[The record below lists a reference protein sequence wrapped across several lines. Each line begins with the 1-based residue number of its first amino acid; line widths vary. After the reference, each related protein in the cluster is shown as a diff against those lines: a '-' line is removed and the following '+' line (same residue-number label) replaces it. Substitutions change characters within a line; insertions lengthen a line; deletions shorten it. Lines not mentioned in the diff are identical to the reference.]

1 MKKTLLLASL
11 ITTVSMASNGFVESN
26 FKGDLNFTKA
36 DDMTVLTGNLDELS
50 LKGEVKVNKLTLGA
64 VLKNKDIKA
73 ISKVNPLTTEMY
85 TENLLDNSSVYAK
98 YELPEFSGIKSYVKG
113 TLNPKAKYEADKT
126 LNFKKGNVELEG
138 QLAHS
143 FSNGAEVS
151 LTSKTTFPF
160 EKKDGEYGKAAS
172 SEHTLKLGA
181 KKLNNF
187 EDLEASLTIG
197 HVYAKDGF
205 RKAELNAKGTY
216 VGLKDTKLN
225 GEFNFIDEK
234 EDDGKTD
241 KNMAVSLKA
250 GANYKGVKDLEL
262 DGKFNFK
269 YQVKGTSKVKDII
282 TDSDIVLN
290 KDAYA
295 HSYELDAKYTGVKD
309 LELTAGAFV
318 QHIHFDEGGIG
329 NYISSPTEYLYTKGI
344 MSGDKDFIVN
354 KLNSLANAKKEL
366 ENAKKELE
374 NLSDADK
381 EAYKNAEKEYKK
393 LVEDKKASLN
403 KSLSAAQKNFNN
415 ETDATR
421 KAIAQKSY
429 EMHTAL
435 NQLTKKEKELKAE
448 KKKIND
454 EYQNLVDGI
463 NDKFA
468 NKQIFENK
476 EKDID
481 KQLADVTAKKTE
493 LETQI
498 ANGIKVENT
507 NANANVANENA
518 SSANTGFLG
527 LVIPKQITDKINSFI
542 NNIASIFK
550 TKPEDIGE
558 YLADSE
564 YDLNNFDEEEF
575 KKDDKSRY
583 SKNGETYEENNIA
596 SDGKTPSQIFDE
608 IGKTKYGKALEKVKK
623 NNLDLEK
630 EYKEKVEAT
639 KMFTAKLD
647 LVNFG
652 FKLGAKYTS
661 VKNLTLTADGVFAGR
676 HHSGFNQLLKYPS
689 YTTGYVKL
697 HTGAK
702 YDFKLLNDKLVVSP
716 EANVTATF
724 ADIYAGIVNPS
735 LVLAPKVSVEYN
747 PMETLKVAGSVE
759 VPVNF
764 GRTGI
769 NEFGYQST
777 SIKGAFNMKY
787 EWK

>member
-1 MKKTLLLASL
+1 MKKTLLLASVIVSMTTL
-11 ITTVSMASNGFVESN
+11 ASVSGSIETTV
-26 FKGDLNFTKA
+26 KGKTTFTK
-36 DDMTVLTGNLDELS
+36 MLNKEVKVTGDLDELS

-73 ISKVNPLTTEMY
+73 ISKVNPLTTEVY

-98 YELPEFSGIKSYVKG
+98 YELPEFAGIKSYVKG
-113 TLNPKAKYEADKT
+113 TLNPKAKYEADGT

-205 RKAELNAKGTY
+205 RKAKLNTKGTY

-318 QHIHFDEGGIG
+318 QHIHFDEGGMN
-329 NYISSPTEYLYTKGI
+329 NYAANLDELAAA
-344 MSGDKDFIVN
+344 
-354 KLNSLANAKKEL
+354 NSLILNNSDLMKTINETLEKRKEKYKKALEVVKNTNDDKKKEYS
-366 ENAKKELE
+366 E
-374 NLSDADK
+374 NL
-381 EAYKNAEKEYKK
+381 ELYKK
-393 LVEDKKASLN
+393 LISTREKFLNNAVKAAKKAKEDLAEDKKAEAN
-403 KSLSAAQKNFNN
+403 
-415 ETDATR
+415 
-421 KAIAQKSY
+421 KSY
-429 EMHTAL
+429 EDETKL
-435 NQLTKKEKELKAE
+435 NKLNAEYDRLESLKDTYEKLYKRDAKADVKDNERMNAELSKIKEDMSKIEKEMATIGLVKENAGKELADAEDERDIFVKAKEENDKYGKYLGMKNILMYSVFIKQKDGTYKCVEEIKEIDNIKKEDEVFAKE
-448 KKKIND
+448 
-454 EYQNLVDGI
+454 V
-463 NDKFA
+463 
-468 NKQIFENK
+468 
-476 EKDID
+476 
-481 KQLADVTAKKTE
+481 
-493 LETQI
+493 
-498 ANGIKVENT
+498 
-507 NANANVANENA
+507 
-518 SSANTGFLG
+518 
-527 LVIPKQITDKINSFI
+527 
-542 NNIASIFK
+542 
-550 TKPEDIGE
+550 
-558 YLADSE
+558 
-564 YDLNNFDEEEF
+564 
-575 KKDDKSRY
+575 Y
-583 SKNGETYEENNIA
+583 SKLRSE
-596 SDGKTPSQIFDE
+596 
-608 IGKTKYGKALEKVKK
+608 YGKALDTIERFNDTSYMDKFYELKLKK
-623 NNLDLEK
+623 YEGLK
-630 EYKEKVEAT
+630 S
-639 KMFTAKLD
+639 KLD

-652 FKLGAKYTS
+652 FKLGAKYTG

-676 HHSGFNQLLKYPS
+676 HHSGFNQLFKYPA

-724 ADIYAGIVNPS
+724 ADIYAGMVNPS

-747 PMETLKVAGSVE
+747 PMETLKVSGSVE

-764 GRTGI
+764 GI
-769 NEFGYQST
+769 NTLGDFTFKNT

>member
-1 MKKTLLLASL
+1 MKKTLLLTGIIASM
-11 ITTVSMASNGFVESN
+11 TTMANVTGFVEGN
-26 FKGDLNFTKA
+26 GEGEVRFNKTIEGKTFVDGDIK
-36 DDMTVLTGNLDELS
+36 DLS
-50 LKGEVKVNKLTLGA
+50 VKGEVKVNKLTLGA
-64 VLKNKDIKA
+64 ILKNKDIKE
-73 ISKVNPLTTEMY
+73 ISKVKPLTSEMY

-98 YELPEFSGIKSYVKG
+98 YELPEFAGIKSYVKG
-113 TLNPKAKYEADKT
+113 TLNPKAKYEADGT

-205 RKAELNAKGTY
+205 RKAELKTKGTY

-318 QHIHFDEGGIG
+318 QHIHFDNGSLE
-329 NYISSPTEYLYTKGI
+329 NYTSNPFEYLYAQSI
-344 MSGDKDFIVN
+344 MSGEKDF
-354 KLNSLANAKKEL
+354 LANAQKEAKEQRKAYDEAVKALKDLEADEAKMKAYNLAL
-366 ENAKKELE
+366 ENYNKAYGLKVEALKADAKKAKE
-374 NLSDADK
+374 DFDK
-381 EAYKNAEKEYKK
+381 EVANKKIAEDAYNKQKEIYKLTAEKDALDKKKKALTEYKNKLTAGVKAEFVDTKDIDAEIEKLDKAIAEYGDGTTDGKIKKAKDDLTALADSNTPGAKAKGTTLAEKENIRDTFDKDAFKIDNTMYK
-393 LVEDKKASLN
+393 VV
-403 KSLSAAQKNFNN
+403 N
-415 ETDATR
+415 EKVT
-421 KAIAQKSY
+421 AID
-429 EMHTAL
+429 TAGT
-435 NQLTKKEKELKAE
+435 QSSS
-448 KKKIND
+448 
-454 EYQNLVDGI
+454 
-463 NDKFA
+463 
-468 NKQIFENK
+468 
-476 EKDID
+476 
-481 KQLADVTAKKTE
+481 QLATKLTDDPVADAK
-493 LETQI
+493 
-498 ANGIKVENT
+498 
-507 NANANVANENA
+507 ANVE
-518 SSANTGFLG
+518 
-527 LVIPKQITDKINSFI
+527 
-542 NNIASIFK
+542 
-550 TKPEDIGE
+550 
-558 YLADSE
+558 
-564 YDLNNFDEEEF
+564 
-575 KKDDKSRY
+575 
-583 SKNGETYEENNIA
+583 
-596 SDGKTPSQIFDE
+596 
-608 IGKTKYGKALEKVKK
+608 KYNK
-623 NNLDLEK
+623 NNLEEL
-630 EYKEKVEAT
+630 YKAAKKATAGLVSKV
-639 KMFTAKLD
+639 D

-652 FKLGAKYTS
+652 AKLGAKYTG

-676 HHSGFNQLLKYPS
+676 YHSSYDKIFKYPA

-697 HTGAK
+697 HAGAK

-716 EANVTATF
+716 EGNVTATF
-724 ADIYAGIVNPS
+724 ADIYAGICNPS
-735 LVLAPKVSVEYN
+735 LVLAPKVSVEYK
-747 PMETLKVAGSVE
+747 PIEELKVKGSVE
-759 VPVNF
+759 VPVRF
-764 GRTGI
+764 GLNEF
-769 NEFGYQST
+769 NEFGYKNT
-777 SIKGAFNMKY
+777 GIKGSLNMRY

>member
-1 MKKTLLLASL
+1 MKKTILLAGIIASM
-11 ITTVSMASNGFVESN
+11 TTMANVTGFVEGN
-26 FKGDLNFTKA
+26 AKGDVTFAKEGKETK
-36 DDMTVLTGNLDELS
+36 VTGNIDDLS
-50 LKGEVKVNKLTLGA
+50 VKGEVKVNKLTLGA
-64 VLKNKDIKA
+64 VLKNKDIKE
-73 ISKVNPLTTEMY
+73 ISKVKPLTTEMY

-113 TLNPKAKYEADKT
+113 TLNPKAKYEADGT

-187 EDLEASLTIG
+187 EDLEASLTVG

-205 RKAELNAKGTY
+205 RKAELNTKGTY

-250 GANYKGVKDLEL
+250 GANYKGVKNLEL

-318 QHIHFDEGGIG
+318 QHIHFDNGSLE
-329 NYISSPTEYLYTKGI
+329 NYASNKYENLYVAKLLSSDKEFFKHFEEKYKDAAKKLKEAQDELAKVDAQKVTAYNTAKKDYDDALASYKKHLVEEVKAKAKELADEIKAAATTEN
-344 MSGDKDFIVN
+344 N
-354 KLNSLANAKKEL
+354 KKALKEIEEIDAKVAELEAKKEKL
-366 ENAKKELE
+366 VKAKELKSSYE
-374 NLSDADK
+374 DVKAEFKFKDSD
-381 EAYKNAEKEYKK
+381 ETVQKK
-393 LVEDKKASLN
+393 DVETL
-403 KSLSAAQKNFNN
+403 
-415 ETDATR
+415 T
-421 KAIAQKSY
+421 KAIAKLT
-429 EMHTAL
+429 EEIAAEKAKKTTAPAGGQNL
-435 NQLTKKEKELKAE
+435 ETKAGTLKGKYDAVVAAAKAVKDFKVETFNVDETNAKFKKENEKPYKYDSTGDKTAKSLYDTLATTDYAKAE
-448 KKKIND
+448 KNVKD
-454 EYQNLVDGI
+454 AQ
-463 NDKFA
+463 
-468 NKQIFENK
+468 K
-476 EKDID
+476 ELAKYDID
-481 KQLADVTAKKTE
+481 KL
-493 LETQI
+493 
-498 ANGIKVENT
+498 
-507 NANANVANENA
+507 
-518 SSANTGFLG
+518 
-527 LVIPKQITDKINSFI
+527 
-542 NNIASIFK
+542 
-550 TKPEDIGE
+550 
-558 YLADSE
+558 Y
-564 YDLNNFDEEEF
+564 
-575 KKDDKSRY
+575 
-583 SKNGETYEENNIA
+583 ENNVKNFVKVA
-596 SDGKTPSQIFDE
+596 DG
-608 IGKTKYGKALEKVKK
+608 Y
-623 NNLDLEK
+623 
-630 EYKEKVEAT
+630 YK
-639 KMFTAKLD
+639 AKLD

-652 FKLGAKYTS
+652 AKLGAKYTG
-661 VKNLTLTADGVFAGR
+661 VKNLTLTADGLFAGR
-676 HHSGFNQLLKYPS
+676 YHSGYNQLFKFPA

-697 HTGAK
+697 HAGAK

-716 EANVTATF
+716 EGNVTATF
-724 ADIYAGIVNPS
+724 DNIYAGLCEPS
-735 LVLAPKVSVEYN
+735 LVLAPKVSVSYK
-747 PMETLKVAGSVE
+747 PVDALKVSGSVE

-764 GRTGI
+764 GMKGLK
-769 NEFGYQST
+769 EFGYLNT
-777 SIKGAFNMKY
+777 GIKGALNMRY

>member
-11 ITTVSMASNGFVESN
+11 ITTVSMASTGFVESN

-50 LKGEVKVNKLTLGA
+50 HKGEVKVNKLTLGA
-64 VLKNKDIKA
+64 VLKNKDIKE
-73 ISKVNPLTTEMY
+73 ISKVKPLTTEMY

-113 TLNPKAKYEADKT
+113 TLNPKAPTEDGKH
-126 LNFKKGNVELEG
+126 NFKKGNVELEG

-143 FSNGAEVS
+143 FSNGVEVS
-151 LTSKTTFPF
+151 LTSKTKFPF

-234 EDDGKTD
+234 EDDGKKD

-318 QHIHFDEGGIG
+318 QHIHFDEGGIS
-329 NYISSPTEYLYTKGI
+329 NYISSPAEYLYTQGI
-344 MSGDKDFIVN
+344 MSGDKDFIAN
-354 KLNSLANAKKEL
+354 KLSSLANAKKEL

-381 EAYKNAEKEYKK
+381 EEYKNAEKEYKK

-435 NQLTKKEKELKAE
+435 NQLTKKEKELEAE

-476 EKDID
+476 KKDID
-481 KQLADVTAKKTE
+481 KQLADVKAKKTE

-498 ANGIKVENT
+498 ADGIKVENA
-507 NANANVANENA
+507 NSNANVANA
-518 SSANTGFLG
+518 TSSSVNTGLWDWSLKKF
-527 LVIPKQITDKINSFI
+527 TDRF
-542 NNIASIFK
+542 NNFVNRIGSIFK
-550 TKPEDIGE
+550 TDPKDIGK

-596 SDGKTPSQIFDE
+596 SAGKTPNQIFNE

-623 NNLDLEK
+623 YNLDLEK
-630 EYKEKVEAT
+630 KYKEKVEAT

-652 FKLGAKYTS
+652 FKLGAKYTG

-676 HHSGFNQLLKYPS
+676 HHSGFNQLFKYPS

-724 ADIYAGIVNPS
+724 ADIYAGMVNPS

-747 PMETLKVAGSVE
+747 PMETLKVSGSVE

>member
-11 ITTVSMASNGFVESN
+11 ITTVSMASTGFVESN

-50 LKGEVKVNKLTLGA
+50 VKGEVKVNKLTLSA
-64 VLKNKDIKA
+64 VLKNKDIKE
-73 ISKVNPLTTEMY
+73 ISKVKPLTSEMY

-98 YELPEFSGIKSYVKG
+98 YELPEFAGIKSYVKG
-113 TLNPKAKYEADKT
+113 TLN
-126 LNFKKGNVELEG
+126 FKKCNVELEG

-172 SEHTLKLGA
+172 SEHTLKLGV

-205 RKAELNAKGTY
+205 RKAELKTKGTY

-250 GANYKGVKDLEL
+250 GANYKGVKNLEL

-318 QHIHFDEGGIG
+318 QHVHFDEGGLG
-329 NYISSPTEYLYTKGI
+329 NYVANPRELLYAQSI
-344 MSGDKDFIVN
+344 MSGDKDFIAN
-354 KLNSLANAKKEL
+354 KLNSLAEAKKEY
-366 ENAKKELE
+366 ENAKNALNNLATDKKTEYDKAKDKYE
-374 NLSDADK
+374 NAF
-381 EAYKNAEKEYKK
+381 K
-393 LVEDKKASLN
+393 LVTEKLEKDLKDAQDEYNKLSAEEKKKADI
-403 KSLSAAQKNFNN
+403 AMQKTYKITELNN
-415 ETDATR
+415 ETNKLNAEYQLLKNNNSPETNTTYLEKRKKEIEDRLAVIHTETR
-421 KAIAQKSY
+421 KLNKYLLDNGNDTGEKLAVALYNKNNLNKETFSSSTEYTFDSNVTKLESNGIITPKSLY
-429 EMHTAL
+429 EGYTKSVYGTLSEAL
-435 NQLTKKEKELKAE
+435 N
-448 KKKIND
+448 
-454 EYQNLVDGI
+454 
-463 NDKFA
+463 
-468 NKQIFENK
+468 
-476 EKDID
+476 
-481 KQLADVTAKKTE
+481 
-493 LETQI
+493 
-498 ANGIKVENT
+498 KV
-507 NANANVANENA
+507 
-518 SSANTGFLG
+518 
-527 LVIPKQITDKINSFI
+527 
-542 NNIASIFK
+542 
-550 TKPEDIGE
+550 
-558 YLADSE
+558 
-564 YDLNNFDEEEF
+564 
-575 KKDDKSRY
+575 
-583 SKNGETYEENNIA
+583 
-596 SDGKTPSQIFDE
+596 
-608 IGKTKYGKALEKVKK
+608 K
-623 NNLDLEK
+623 NNLDFEK
-630 EYKEKVEAT
+630 EYKEKIEAT

-652 FKLGAKYTS
+652 FKLGAKYTGIN
-661 VKNLTLTADGVFAGR
+661 NLTLTADGVFAGR
-676 HHSGFNQLLKYPS
+676 HHSRFDQLLKYQA

-716 EANVTATF
+716 EGNVTATF
-724 ADIYAGIVNPS
+724 ADIYAGMVNPS
-735 LVLAPKVSVEYN
+735 LVLAPKVSVSYK
-747 PMETLKVAGSVE
+747 PVDALKVSGSVE

-764 GRTGI
+764 GMKGLK
-769 NEFGYQST
+769 EFGYLNT
-777 SIKGAFNMKY
+777 GIKGALNMRY

>member
-1 MKKTLLLASL
+1 MRKTLLLACL
-11 ITTVSMASNGFVESN
+11 ITTVSMASTGFVESN

-36 DDMTVLTGNLDELS
+36 GDMTVLTGNLDELS
-50 LKGEVKVNKLTLGA
+50 LKGEVKVDRFTLGA
-64 VLKNKDIKA
+64 VLKNKDIKE
-73 ISKVNPLTTEMY
+73 ISKVKPLTTEMY

-98 YELPEFSGIKSYVKG
+98 YELPEFAGIKSYVKG
-113 TLNPKAKYEADKT
+113 ILNPKAKYEADGT
-126 LNFKKGNVELEG
+126 LNFKKGNIELEG

-160 EKKDGEYGKAAS
+160 EKKDREYGKAAS
-172 SEHTLKLGA
+172 SEHSLKLGA
-181 KKLNNF
+181 KKSNNF

-250 GANYKGVKDLEL
+250 GANYKGVKNLEL

-295 HSYELDAKYTGVKD
+295 HSYELDGKYTGVKD

-318 QHIHFDEGGIG
+318 QHIHFDEGGLG
-329 NYISSPTEYLYTKGI
+329 NYISSPTEYLYTQGI
-344 MSGDKDFIVN
+344 MSGDKDFIAN
-354 KLNSLANAKKEL
+354 KLSSLANAKKEY
-366 ENAKKELE
+366 ENAKKALNNLAADKKIEYDKAKDKYENAFKLVTEKLEKDLKDAQDEYNKLSTEEKKKADIAMQKTYKLTELDNE
-374 NLSDADK
+374 TNKLNTEYQLLKNNNSPEANTAYLETRKKEIEDRLTVIHNETRKLNKDLLGNGNDTGEKLAVALYNKNNLNKETFSSSTEYTFDSNVTKLELNGINTPRSLYDGYTTSVYGTLSDA
-381 EAYKNAEKEYKK
+381 
-393 LVEDKKASLN
+393 LN
-403 KSLSAAQKNFNN
+403 KA
-415 ETDATR
+415 
-421 KAIAQKSY
+421 
-429 EMHTAL
+429 
-435 NQLTKKEKELKAE
+435 
-448 KKKIND
+448 
-454 EYQNLVDGI
+454 
-463 NDKFA
+463 
-468 NKQIFENK
+468 
-476 EKDID
+476 
-481 KQLADVTAKKTE
+481 
-493 LETQI
+493 
-498 ANGIKVENT
+498 
-507 NANANVANENA
+507 
-518 SSANTGFLG
+518 
-527 LVIPKQITDKINSFI
+527 
-542 NNIASIFK
+542 
-550 TKPEDIGE
+550 
-558 YLADSE
+558 
-564 YDLNNFDEEEF
+564 
-575 KKDDKSRY
+575 
-583 SKNGETYEENNIA
+583 
-596 SDGKTPSQIFDE
+596 
-608 IGKTKYGKALEKVKK
+608 K

-630 EYKEKVEAT
+630 EYKEKIEAT

-652 FKLGAKYTS
+652 FKLGAKYTG

-676 HHSGFNQLLKYPS
+676 HHSGFDQLLKYPS

-702 YDFKLLNDKLVVSP
+702 YDFKLLNDKLVVNP

-747 PMETLKVAGSVE
+747 PMETLKVSGSVE
-759 VPVNF
+759 VPVKF
-764 GRTGI
+764 GMKGLKEFEYLNTG
-769 NEFGYQST
+769 
-777 SIKGAFNMKY
+777 IKGAFNMKY

>member
-11 ITTVSMASNGFVESN
+11 ITTVSMASTGFVESN

-50 LKGEVKVNKLTLGA
+50 HKGEVKVNKLTLGA
-64 VLKNKDIKA
+64 VLKNKDIKD
-73 ISKVNPLTTEMY
+73 ISKVKPLTTEMY

-98 YELPEFSGIKSYVKG
+98 YELPEFAGIKSYVKG
-113 TLNPKAKYEADKT
+113 TLNPKAKYEADGT

-318 QHIHFDEGGIG
+318 QHIHFDEGGLG
-329 NYISSPTEYLYTKGI
+329 NYISSPTEYLYTQGI
-344 MSGDKDFIVN
+344 MSGDKDFIAN
-354 KLNSLANAKKEL
+354 KLSSLANAKKEY

-374 NLSDADK
+374 NLSNADK

-415 ETDATR
+415 ETNATR

-435 NQLTKKEKELKAE
+435 NQLTKKEKELEAE

-454 EYQNLVDGI
+454 EYHNLVDGI

-481 KQLADVTAKKTE
+481 KQLADVKAKKTE
-493 LETQI
+493 LEAQI
-498 ANGIKVENT
+498 ENGIKVENT
-507 NANANVANENA
+507 NANANVANKNA
-518 SSANTGFLG
+518 GFFG
-527 LVIPKQITDKINSFI
+527 FF
-542 NNIASIFK
+542 NNVFDYLTK
-550 TKPEDIGE
+550 PKPEDIGE

-575 KKDDKSRY
+575 KRDDKSRY

-596 SDGKTPSQIFDE
+596 SAGKTPSQIFNE
-608 IGKTKYGKALEKVKK
+608 IGETKYGKALEKVKK
-623 NNLDLEK
+623 NNLDLQK

-652 FKLGAKYTS
+652 FKLGAKYTG
-661 VKNLTLTADGVFAGR
+661 VKNLALTADGVFAGR
-676 HHSGFNQLLKYPS
+676 HHSGFDQLLKYPS

-724 ADIYAGIVNPS
+724 ADIYAGMVNPS

-747 PMETLKVAGSVE
+747 PMETLKVSGSVE

-777 SIKGAFNMKY
+777 SIKGALNMRY

>member
-1 MKKTLLLASL
+1 MKKTILLAGIIASM
-11 ITTVSMASNGFVESN
+11 TTMANVTGFVEGN
-26 FKGDLNFTKA
+26 GDGEVRFNKT
-36 DDMTVLTGNLDELS
+36 LDGKTFVDGDIKDLS
-50 LKGEVKVNKLTLGA
+50 VKGEVKVDRFTLGA

-73 ISKVNPLTTEMY
+73 ISKVKPLTTEMY

-113 TLNPKAKYEADKT
+113 TLNPKAKYEVDKT

-160 EKKDGEYGKAAS
+160 EKKDGEYGKVAS
-172 SEHTLKLGA
+172 SERTLKLGA

-234 EDDGKTD
+234 EDDGKKD

-318 QHIHFDEGGIG
+318 QHIRFDEGEYANYATKPLEDLYALNGIAD
-329 NYISSPTEYLYTKGI
+329 NQISTYLDGLPKVKSDI
-344 MSGDKDFIVN
+344 
-354 KLNSLANAKKEL
+354 LLAEKRVQEMTPEEIQNAKNAKKEFEKIVEDFKEGINKEL
-366 ENAKKELE
+366 EKDQKEYNNEVYKEKAKKVFDKQTRICELKKELKKLNLEKYALNIFTMRAPRDRINDVNAKKNIEYIL
-374 NLSDADK
+374 K
-381 EAYKNAEKEYKK
+381 ETEIITE
-393 LVEDKKASLN
+393 E
-403 KSLSAAQKNFNN
+403 
-415 ETDATR
+415 
-421 KAIAQKSY
+421 I
-429 EMHTAL
+429 
-435 NQLTKKEKELKAE
+435 
-448 KKKIND
+448 
-454 EYQNLVDGI
+454 
-463 NDKFA
+463 
-468 NKQIFENK
+468 
-476 EKDID
+476 
-481 KQLADVTAKKTE
+481 AKKTAE
-493 LETQI
+493 KISLESEVRTL
-498 ANGIKVENT
+498 NVE
-507 NANANVANENA
+507 
-518 SSANTGFLG
+518 SA
-527 LVIPKQITDKINSFI
+527 K
-542 NNIASIFK
+542 
-550 TKPEDIGE
+550 
-558 YLADSE
+558 YLALVKFE
-564 YDLNNFDEEEF
+564 KENFDMEKF
-575 KKDDKSRY
+575 KSF
-583 SKNGETYEENNIA
+583 TM
-596 SDGKTPSQIFDE
+596 
-608 IGKTKYGKALEKVKK
+608 KVKK
-623 NNLDLEK
+623 NAQGKYEPNENGTPVFDYWNAYRNTAYGQLEEVK
-630 EYKEKVEAT
+630 NRAEIQDSYNRFVKSISRFK
-639 KMFTAKLD
+639 AKLD

-652 FKLGAKYTS
+652 AKLGAKYTG

-676 HHSGFNQLLKYPS
+676 YHSKYNQLLKFPG

-697 HTGAK
+697 HVGAK
-702 YDFKLLNDKLVVSP
+702 YDFKLLNDKLVVSL
-716 EANVTATF
+716 EENITATF
-724 ADIYAGIVNPS
+724 ADIYAGICDPS
-735 LVLAPKVSVEYN
+735 LVLSPKVSLEYK
-747 PMETLKVAGSVE
+747 PIEELKVKGSIE
-759 VPVNF
+759 VPVKF
-764 GRTGI
+764 GLNEFR
-769 NEFGYQST
+769 EFGYKNT
-777 SIKGAFNMKY
+777 GIKGTLNMRY

>member
-11 ITTVSMASNGFVESN
+11 ITTVSMASTGFVESN

-64 VLKNKDIKA
+64 ILKNKDIKE
-73 ISKVNPLTTEMY
+73 ISKVKPLTTEMY

-98 YELPEFSGIKSYVKG
+98 YELPEFAGIKSYVKG
-113 TLNPKAKYEADKT
+113 TLNPKAKYEVDKT

-205 RKAELNAKGTY
+205 RKAELKTKGTY

-318 QHIHFDEGGIG
+318 QHIHFDEGGLG
-329 NYISSPTEYLYTKGI
+329 NYISSPTEYLYTQGI
-344 MSGDKDFIVN
+344 MSGNKDFIVN

-435 NQLTKKEKELKAE
+435 NLLTKKEKELEAE

-454 EYQNLVDGI
+454 EYHNLVDGI

-481 KQLADVTAKKTE
+481 KQLADVKAKKTE

-498 ANGIKVENT
+498 ENGIKVEN
-507 NANANVANENA
+507 ANVANKNA
-518 SSANTGFLG
+518 GFLG
-527 LVIPKQITDKINSFI
+527 LLKNAFDYLTKP
-542 NNIASIFK
+542 
-550 TKPEDIGE
+550 KPEDIGE

-575 KKDDKSRY
+575 KKDDNSKY

-596 SDGKTPSQIFDE
+596 SEGKTPRQIFDE

-652 FKLGAKYTS
+652 FKLGAKYTG

-676 HHSGFNQLLKYPS
+676 HHSGFDQLLKYPS

-747 PMETLKVAGSVE
+747 PMETLKVVGSVE

>member
-1 MKKTLLLASL
+1 MKKTILLAGIIASM
-11 ITTVSMASNGFVESN
+11 TTMANVTGFVEGN
-26 FKGDLNFTKA
+26 AKGDVTFAKEGKETK
-36 DDMTVLTGNLDELS
+36 VTGNIEDLS
-50 LKGEVKVNKLTLGA
+50 VKGEVKVNKLTLGA
-64 VLKNKDIKA
+64 ILKNKDIKE
-73 ISKVNPLTTEMY
+73 ISKVKPLTTEMY

-98 YELPEFSGIKSYVKG
+98 YELPEFAGIKSYVKG
-113 TLNPKAKYEADKT
+113 TLNPKAKYEADGT

-205 RKAELNAKGTY
+205 RKAELNTKGTY

-318 QHIHFDEGGIG
+318 QHIHFDEGEYANYSANGLNDFYSQSLLNDTKDISKEFVDELNNIKDKYNKAKEDLEKITEAQKETYNNAKSIYDDALNAYSTELDKEEKTINEKFGKINPLDKAKADTIVQKTKEIFDKLEKLDSIRKKISSLDVTSKHKYANKEYITSEKEKLINEYNTLGLSIG
-329 NYISSPTEYLYTKGI
+329 NAVNAINKNKG
-344 MSGDKDFIVN
+344 SKDEKVDLINKKDLKTIVN
-354 KLNSLANAKKEL
+354 YMNTLVNNAVKTATTSTKDGSYTNRALANVGIQRKKASKVTDFENNEIRFNKDPNTGKLVYNESGTLNSKVLRENLLKTDYLKAQNALKQYKKALDFKEL
-366 ENAKKELE
+366 HKTFVENAK
-374 NLSDADK
+374 
-381 EAYKNAEKEYKK
+381 
-393 LVEDKKASLN
+393 
-403 KSLSAAQKNFNN
+403 
-415 ETDATR
+415 
-421 KAIAQKSY
+421 
-429 EMHTAL
+429 
-435 NQLTKKEKELKAE
+435 
-448 KKKIND
+448 
-454 EYQNLVDGI
+454 
-463 NDKFA
+463 
-468 NKQIFENK
+468 
-476 EKDID
+476 
-481 KQLADVTAKKTE
+481 
-493 LETQI
+493 
-498 ANGIKVENT
+498 
-507 NANANVANENA
+507 
-518 SSANTGFLG
+518 
-527 LVIPKQITDKINSFI
+527 
-542 NNIASIFK
+542 
-550 TKPEDIGE
+550 
-558 YLADSE
+558 
-564 YDLNNFDEEEF
+564 EF
-575 KKDDKSRY
+575 
-583 SKNGETYEENNIA
+583 
-596 SDGKTPSQIFDE
+596 GK
-608 IGKTKYGKALEKVKK
+608 
-623 NNLDLEK
+623 
-630 EYKEKVEAT
+630 
-639 KMFTAKLD
+639 AKLD

-652 FKLGAKYTS
+652 AKLGAKYTG
-661 VKNLTLTADGVFAGR
+661 VKNLTLTADGLFAGR
-676 HHSGFNQLLKYPS
+676 YHSGYDQILKYPS

-697 HTGAK
+697 HAGAK

-716 EANVTATF
+716 EGNVTATF
-724 ADIYAGIVNPS
+724 DNIYAGLCEPS
-735 LVLAPKVSVEYN
+735 LVLAPKVSVSYK
-747 PMETLKVAGSVE
+747 PVDALKVAGSVE
-759 VPVNF
+759 VPVKF
-764 GRTGI
+764 GL
-769 NEFGYQST
+769 NDLKEFSYQST
-777 SIKGAFNMKY
+777 GIKGSLNMRY

>member
-1 MKKTLLLASL
+1 MKKTILLAGIIASM
-11 ITTVSMASNGFVESN
+11 TTMANVTGFVEGN
-26 FKGDLNFTKA
+26 GDGEVRLNKTLEGKTFVDGDIK
-36 DDMTVLTGNLDELS
+36 DLS
-50 LKGEVKVNKLTLGA
+50 VKGEVKVNKLTLGA
-64 VLKNKDIKA
+64 VLKNKDIKE
-73 ISKVNPLTTEMY
+73 ISKVKPLTTEMY

-113 TLNPKAKYEADKT
+113 TLNPKAKYEADGS

-205 RKAELNAKGTY
+205 RKAELNTKGTY

-250 GANYKGVKDLEL
+250 GSNYKGVKNLEL

-318 QHIHFDEGGIG
+318 QHIHFDEGEYANYATKPLEDLYALNGIAD
-329 NYISSPTEYLYTKGI
+329 NQISTYLDGLPKVKSDI
-344 MSGDKDFIVN
+344 
-354 KLNSLANAKKEL
+354 LLAEKRVQEMTPEEIQNAKNAKKEFEKIVEDFKEGINKEIKKDQKEYNNEVDKEKAKKVFDKQTRICEL
-366 ENAKKELE
+366 KKEL
-374 NLSDADK
+374 
-381 EAYKNAEKEYKK
+381 KK
-393 LVEDKKASLN
+393 LNLEK
-403 KSLSAAQKNFNN
+403 
-415 ETDATR
+415 
-421 KAIAQKSY
+421 Y
-429 EMHTAL
+429 AL
-435 NQLTKKEKELKAE
+435 NIFAMRAPHDRINDVITKKNIEYILKETE
-448 KKKIND
+448 IIT
-454 EYQNLVDGI
+454 EEI
-463 NDKFA
+463 
-468 NKQIFENK
+468 
-476 EKDID
+476 
-481 KQLADVTAKKTE
+481 AKKTAE
-493 LETQI
+493 KISLESEVRTL
-498 ANGIKVENT
+498 NVE
-507 NANANVANENA
+507 
-518 SSANTGFLG
+518 SA
-527 LVIPKQITDKINSFI
+527 
-542 NNIASIFK
+542 
-550 TKPEDIGE
+550 E
-558 YLADSE
+558 YLALAKFE
-564 YDLNNFDEEEF
+564 KENFDMEKF
-575 KKDDKSRY
+575 KS
-583 SKNGETYEENNIA
+583 SA
-596 SDGKTPSQIFDE
+596 M
-608 IGKTKYGKALEKVKK
+608 KVKK
-623 NNLDLEK
+623 NAQGKYEPNKNGTPVFNYWNAYRNTAYGQLEEVK
-630 EYKEKVEAT
+630 NRAEIQDSYNRFVKSISRFK
-639 KMFTAKLD
+639 AKLD

-652 FKLGAKYTS
+652 AKLGAKYTG
-661 VKNLTLTADGVFAGR
+661 VKNLILTADGVFAGR
-676 HHSGFNQLLKYPS
+676 YHSKYNQLLKFPG

-697 HTGAK
+697 HVGAK

-716 EANVTATF
+716 EENITATF
-724 ADIYAGIVNPS
+724 ADIYAGICDPS
-735 LVLAPKVSVEYN
+735 LVLAPKVSLEYK
-747 PMETLKVAGSVE
+747 PIEELKVKGSIE
-759 VPVNF
+759 VPVKF
-764 GRTGI
+764 GLNEVR
-769 NEFGYQST
+769 EFGYKNT
-777 SIKGAFNMKY
+777 GIKGTLNMRY

>member
-1 MKKTLLLASL
+1 MKKAILLTS
-11 ITTVSMASNGFVESN
+11 IIVSMTTMANVTGFVEGN
-26 FKGDLNFTKA
+26 GDGEVRFNKT
-36 DDMTVLTGNLDELS
+36 LDGKTFVDGDIKDLS
-50 LKGEVKVNKLTLGA
+50 VKGEVKVDRFTLGA

-73 ISKVNPLTTEMY
+73 ISKVKPLTTEMY

-98 YELPEFSGIKSYVKG
+98 YELPEFAGIKSYVKG
-113 TLNPKAKYEADKT
+113 TLNPKAKYEADGT

-318 QHIHFDEGGIG
+318 QHIHFDEGEYANYATKPLEDLYALNGIAD
-329 NYISSPTEYLYTKGI
+329 NQISTYLDGLPKVKSDI
-344 MSGDKDFIVN
+344 
-354 KLNSLANAKKEL
+354 LLAEKRVQEMTPEEIQNAKNAKKEFEKIVEDFKEGINKEL
-366 ENAKKELE
+366 EKDQKEYNNEVDKEKAKKVFDKQTRICELKKELKKLNLEKYALNIFTMRAPHDRINDVNAKKNIEYIL
-374 NLSDADK
+374 K
-381 EAYKNAEKEYKK
+381 ETEIITE
-393 LVEDKKASLN
+393 E
-403 KSLSAAQKNFNN
+403 
-415 ETDATR
+415 
-421 KAIAQKSY
+421 I
-429 EMHTAL
+429 
-435 NQLTKKEKELKAE
+435 
-448 KKKIND
+448 
-454 EYQNLVDGI
+454 
-463 NDKFA
+463 
-468 NKQIFENK
+468 
-476 EKDID
+476 
-481 KQLADVTAKKTE
+481 AKKTAE
-493 LETQI
+493 KISLESEVRTL
-498 ANGIKVENT
+498 NVE
-507 NANANVANENA
+507 
-518 SSANTGFLG
+518 SA
-527 LVIPKQITDKINSFI
+527 K
-542 NNIASIFK
+542 
-550 TKPEDIGE
+550 
-558 YLADSE
+558 YLALAKFE
-564 YDLNNFDEEEF
+564 KENFDMENF
-575 KKDDKSRY
+575 KS
-583 SKNGETYEENNIA
+583 S
-596 SDGKTPSQIFDE
+596 
-608 IGKTKYGKALEKVKK
+608 LMKVKK
-623 NNLDLEK
+623 NAQGKYEPDNNGTEVYKYWNTYRNTAYGQLEEMENRANIQDSYNRFVK
-630 EYKEKVEAT
+630 SISRFK
-639 KMFTAKLD
+639 AKLD

-652 FKLGAKYTS
+652 AKLGAKYTG

-676 HHSGFNQLLKYPS
+676 YHSKYNQILKFPG

-697 HTGAK
+697 HAGAK

-716 EANVTATF
+716 EGNITATF
-724 ADIYAGIVNPS
+724 ADIYAGICDPS
-735 LVLAPKVSVEYN
+735 LVLAPKVSLEYK
-747 PMETLKVAGSVE
+747 PIEELKVKGSVE
-759 VPVNF
+759 VPVKF
-764 GRTGI
+764 GLNEVR
-769 NEFGYQST
+769 EFGYKNT
-777 SIKGAFNMKY
+777 GIKGTLNMRY